1 MIPLMLGGLLKPG
14 TLVLIALALVIAAYL
29 AYLGKKEK
37 SDKAAALCKTYAT
50 MTEELLHSTSDEELV
65 SAVVANLMNKQ
76 DKKKP
81 DPIAQLPFLS
91 RGRAAVYSVW
101 LLCNELEKQ
110 EFDTFF
116 RSSSARFAEP
126 AADGLER
133 IGAANSATALRAAI
147 RTAEDNS
154 ETPLWEAVT
163 TVFREAIAAERPL
176 TLCIQY
182 IRENTDEF
190 VD

>member
-1 MIPLMLGGLLKPG
+1 MIPLMFGGLLETD
-14 TLVLIALALVIAAYL
+14 TLVLIALALIIAAYL
-29 AYLGKKEK
+29 THLGKKEK
-37 SDKAAALCKTYAT
+37 SDKAAALCKAYAT
-50 MTEELLHSTSDEELV
+50 MTEELLRSTSDEELV

-81 DPIAQLPFLS
+81 DPIAALPFLS

-110 EFDTFF
+110 EFDAFF

-126 AADGLER
+126 AVDGLDR
-133 IGAANSATALRAAI
+133 IGATNSAAALRAAI
-147 RTAEDNS
+147 RTAEEDS
-154 ETPLWEAVT
+154 EAPLWDAVT
-163 TVFREAIAAERPL
+163 TVFREAIATEQPL
-176 TLCIQY
+176 ALCVRY

>member
-1 MIPLMLGGLLKPG
+1 MIPLMFGGLLETD
-14 TLVLIALALVIAAYL
+14 TLVLIALALIIAAYL
-29 AYLGKKEK
+29 THLGKKEK
-37 SDKAAALCKTYAT
+37 SDKAAALCKAYAT
-50 MTEELLHSTSDEELV
+50 MTEELLRSTSDEELV

-81 DPIAQLPFLS
+81 DPIAELPFLS

-110 EFDTFF
+110 EFDAFF
-116 RSSSARFAEP
+116 RSPSARFAEP
-126 AADGLER
+126 AVDGLDR
-133 IGAANSATALRAAI
+133 IGATNSAAALRAAI
-147 RTAEDNS
+147 RTAEEDS
-154 ETPLWEAVT
+154 EAPLWDAVT
-163 TVFREAIAAERPL
+163 TVFREAIATEQPL
-176 TLCIQY
+176 ALCVRY